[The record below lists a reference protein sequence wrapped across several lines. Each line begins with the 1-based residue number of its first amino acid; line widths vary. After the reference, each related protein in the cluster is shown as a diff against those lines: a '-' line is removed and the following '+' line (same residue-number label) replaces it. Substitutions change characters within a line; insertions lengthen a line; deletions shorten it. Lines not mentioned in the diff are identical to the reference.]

1 MHDIDFSLPS
11 ACRSRD
17 IENIKCNICT
27 FKMMKYYGKNERNV
41 VLTSMRAKSSF
52 VILPTNSLRAKTNSE
67 ITVRKILVA
76 ASIKVGS
83 SSIS

>member
-11 ACRSRD
+11 VCRSRD
-17 IENIKCNICT
+17 IENIRCNICT
-27 FKMMKYYGKNERNV
+27 SMIKYYGKNERNV
-41 VLTSMRAKSSF
+41 VLTSMRAKSSL

-67 ITVRKILVA
+67 ITVKKILVA